1 MYEVFRAHI
10 DQLVEAMTS
19 PQTLI
24 NVLYAKGLISTTDRT
39 RLTTLTPTDDI
50 DKATRI
56 LYAVEKVMK
65 ADPRAARVVRVF
77 CKAVDDQPALRL
89 VANRITAALGE

>member
-1 MYEVFRAHI
+1 MYEVFRAHF

-19 PQTLI
+19 PHTLI
-24 NVLYAKGLISTTDRT
+24 PVLYAEDLIGTTEKT
-39 RLTTLTPTDDI
+39 RLSTLTHTDDI

-56 LYAVEKVMK
+56 LNAVEKAMK